1 MKAIKN
7 MSDKEFYAYV
17 NEAKKDPQFMKE
29 IDRFIKITTGKPYK
43 LK

>member
-1 MKAIKN
+1 MKAVNK
-7 MSDKEFYAYV
+7 MSDEEFHSYV
-17 NEAKKDPQFMKE
+17 NEAKRDPKFMKE

>member
-1 MKAIKN
+1 MKKRKTGK
-7 MSDKEFYAYV
+7 DDFWERLEEY
-17 NEAKKDPQFMKE
+17 KKDPEFMKD